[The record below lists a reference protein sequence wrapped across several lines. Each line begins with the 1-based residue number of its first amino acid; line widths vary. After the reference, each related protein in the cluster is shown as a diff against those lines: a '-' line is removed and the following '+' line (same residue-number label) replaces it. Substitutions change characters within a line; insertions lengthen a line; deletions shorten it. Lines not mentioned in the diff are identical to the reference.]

1 MTGLAREAAAVSVVL
16 PPNAGRPAKRSFSIR
31 GHRTS
36 ISIEAPFWD
45 ALTAIADDFDVPVAR
60 IVADIDAERGS
71 SGLSGA
77 IRVFILQYYRNR
89 GGPDSMPDRQVAA
102 LAG

>member
-1 MTGLAREAAAVSVVL
+1 MTGLAREAADFSIVL
-16 PPNAGRPAKRSFSIR
+16 PPTAGRPAKRSFSIR

-60 IVADIDAERGS
+60 IVAAIDAVRGS
-71 SGLSGA
+71 AGLSSA
-77 IRVFILQYYRNR
+77 IRVFVLQYYRNR
-89 GGPDSMPDRQVAA
+89 GGPDSMPDQ
-102 LAG
+102 